1 MNKKII
7 SAILAGACALSA
19 MSFSAFADVEFA
31 KQEDNQLE
39 KAAAKTYSIT
49 AGVPTP
55 ALNVTIPTSINAII
69 NPFGVAIEIEDVGM
83 TGATGVTSPVYTITN
98 NTTTFAIDVYATATV
113 KASTG
118 ITIGADKGGT
128 DTTKTAQPTVLA
140 AVQTAAGTA
149 INTAPATKVLTFTDM
164 SAANATAPAA
174 KNIMSLPKVDATS
187 GKAWSGYIQ
196 IGGTANPK
204 AEWDS
209 KDKLTL
215 TLILDIKP
223 SSASTAQANQEA

>member
-7 SAILAGACALSA
+7 STILAGACALSA
-19 MSFSAFADVEFA
+19 MSFSAFADANLA

-83 TGATGVTSPVYTITN
+83 TGTTGVTSPVYTITN
-98 NTTTFAIDVYATATV
+98 NTTTFGIDVYATATV

-118 ITIGADKGGT
+118 ITIGANPSDT
-128 DTTKTAQPTVLA
+128 SATTKTAQPTLLA
-140 AVQTAAGTA
+140 AVQTAVGTA
-149 INTAPATKVLTFTDM
+149 ITADPTQKVLTFTDM

-174 KNIMSLPKVDATS
+174 KNIMSLPKVDTS
-187 GKAWSGYIQ
+187 SKAWSGYIQ
-196 IGGTANPK
+196 IGGTSNPK

-223 SSASTAQANQEA
+223 SSETSAKIVAEN